1 MAGKPRL
8 ASGEAQL
15 AYDNVKA
22 LAPSV
27 LAANQTLSDEP
38 LSIFELPSDL
48 VKPALE
54 ACRLFNTSIDAL
66 FYDVP
71 ALVDALRKRGE
82 TVAAPAAG
90 AASKGRGQ
98 LDLGALK
105 NPEGSLLVID
115 AKNAPYVK
123 AFDDVTEFLAERDG
137 AAKHVEIATIAGVGS
152 SALGSAALAWDVSS
166 AFRKP
171 VLAIVPGYGVAD
183 VLLQALGG
191 WYGFGMYD
199 FFNTK
204 SHLQT
209 LLAAVAPRTAAIG
222 RGLSASAPGNQ
233 RLPNGGP
240 VFRTGCG
247 SSDVLHAIM
256 EEHPL
261 KWLVGH
267 SKGALSIANALRTL
281 PSNRTEGLQIVT
293 LGCPIAE
300 DLPGAQY
307 HQFLGS
313 FDALGALNAWG
324 NRPDDWV
331 PADHSTNVALPLSMD
346 ARDLVDLSARY

>member
-1 MAGKPRL
+1 MASKL
-8 ASGEAQL
+8 KLTQGEAQL
-15 AYDNVKA
+15 ARERVRSP
-22 LAPSV
+22 APSV
-27 LAANQTLSDEP
+27 LAASDTPAHEP

-71 ALVDALRKRGE
+71 ALVDALRSRGE
-82 TVAAPAAG
+82 TVAATANT
-90 AASKGRGQ
+90 AASAGRGQ

-115 AKNAPYVK
+115 PRNPPYVK
-123 AFDDVTEFLAERDG
+123 AFDDVTVFLAERDG
-137 AAKHVEIATIAGVGS
+137 AAKQVEIATIAGVGS

-199 FFNTK
+199 FLNAK

-209 LLAAVAPRTAAIG
+209 VLAAVAPRTAAIG
-222 RGLSASAPGNQ
+222 RGLSASAPGNR
-233 RLPNGGP
+233 RLANGGP
-240 VFRTGCG
+240 VFQTGCG

-261 KWLVGH
+261 KWIIGH

-281 PSNRTEGLQIVT
+281 APDRTEGLQIVT

-300 DLPGAQY
+300 ELPGANY
-307 HQFLGS
+307 HQFLGL
-313 FDALGALNAWG
+313 FDALGALNSWG

-331 PADHSTNVALPLSMD
+331 SADHSTNVALPLSMD
-346 ARDLVDLSARY
+346 ARDLVDLSARH